1 MKVRSIAVAS
11 FLALALTIVGAAAAG
26 PSAKRTTT
34 VKVTAKDYSFTLSP
48 KTVKHGRVKFMI
60 KNAGKVAHDFEI
72 AGHVSKLVQPG
83 KSATL
88 TATLKRGSIAYKCT
102 VDSHAQ
108 LGMKGVLR
116 VT

>member
-1 MKVRSIAVAS
+1 MKLRPVVFVSLLV
-11 FLALALTIVGAAAAG
+11 LALAGGGIAAAR
-26 PSAKRTTT
+26 PSAAHATK

-48 KTVKHGRVKFMI
+48 KTVRHGRVAFAI
-60 KNAGKVAHDFEI
+60 ENAGAAAHDFAI

-83 KSATL
+83 KTVTL
-88 TATLKRGSIAYKCT
+88 TVTLKKGRIPYRCT
-102 VDSHAQ
+102 VDSHAR